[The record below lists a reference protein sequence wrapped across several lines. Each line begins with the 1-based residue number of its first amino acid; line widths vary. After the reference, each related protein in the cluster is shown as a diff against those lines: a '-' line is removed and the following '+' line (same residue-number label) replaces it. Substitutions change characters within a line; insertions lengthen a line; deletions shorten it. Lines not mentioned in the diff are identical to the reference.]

1 MPTYRYR
8 CAKCGDELEQWQSFS
23 DAPLTRHAEC
33 GGRLA
38 KVLSTPGIVL
48 KGSGFYRTD
57 SRNGSSKRSKPAAE
71 SAHDGPASGHGAS
84 GDGASGD
91 GASGD
96 GASRDGSSPGGGARE
111 KSDRSATT
119 GSKAPSGEGS
129 SSKDAAKTADTSG

>member
-91 GASGD
+91 GAS
-96 GASRDGSSPGGGARE
+96 RDGSSPGGGARE